1 MLVRLGVVACLFW
14 LHFAYATTLK
24 IINIVPFGSSSV
36 KILFNQEVKKFKEV
50 SLKNFKSYLELEAIL
65 TIPKK
70 HYQFSKQSS
79 ITIAQFS
86 PKLARVVISHAPKMT
101 YEVKILKDKLYVSI
115 VEKKPLVRHQMAP
128 KPPKH
133 HALKHPTPKPAPKSI
148 KKEAKEKTPIK
159 HAHSKHA
166 HSPLNERSAKKEI
179 PKKEIPKKEILK
191 KEILKKEILK
201 KEIPKKE
208 ILKKEIPKKEILKKE
223 IPKKE
228 IPKKEILKK
237 EILKKEILK
246 KEILKKEIPKKEILK
261 KEIPKKEIL
270 KKEIPKKEIP
280 KKEILKKEIPKK
292 EILKKEILKKE
303 ILKKEIPKKEILK
316 KEIPKKEAE
325 NESKNQVFIAEKNDT
340 FIKTKR
346 KKHKKIV
353 LDAGHGGKDC
363 GAMSAN
369 LVCEKDIVLEVVK
382 FLHKELKKRGYSV
395 LLTRDKDIY
404 IDLVG
409 RTELA
414 NRKSADLF
422 ISVHANSIPKHSTSN
437 AHGIET
443 YFLSTARSER
453 ARKVAEQEN
462 KDDVNLMDYFSK
474 SLLLNSL
481 NTQRLIVSNKLAID
495 VQYGMLQSI
504 RKNYPDV
511 VDGGV
516 REGPFWV
523 LAGALMPSILIEI
536 GYNSHAIESKRI
548 QSKPYQKILAKGIAD
563 GIDSF
568 FSKND

>member
-14 LHFAYATTLK
+14 LHFACATTLK

-101 YEVKILKDKLYVSI
+101 YEIKILKDKLYVSI
-115 VEKKPLVRHQMAP
+115 VEKKPLIRNQMAP

-133 HALKHPTPKPAPKSI
+133 HALKHTTPKPAPKPI
-148 KKEAKEKTPIK
+148 KKEAKEAKEKTPIK

-166 HSPLNERSAKKEI
+166 HPPLNERSAKKEI
-179 PKKEIPKKEILK
+179 PKKEIPKKEI
-191 KEILKKEILK
+191 
-201 KEIPKKE
+201 P
-208 ILKKEIPKKEILKKE
+208 
-223 IPKKE
+223 
-228 IPKKEILKK
+228 
-237 EILKKEILK
+237 
-246 KEILKKEIPKKEILK
+246 
-261 KEIPKKEIL
+261 
-270 KKEIPKKEIP
+270 
-280 KKEILKKEIPKK
+280 
-292 EILKKEILKKE
+292 
-303 ILKKEIPKKEILK
+303 K

-325 NESKNQVFIAEKNDT
+325 NEGKNQVFIAEKNDT
-340 FIKTKR
+340 LIKTKR

>member
-36 KILFNQEVKKFKEV
+36 KISFNQEIKKFKEV

-70 HYQFSKQSS
+70 HYQFSKQSF

-86 PKLARVVISHAPKMT
+86 PKLVRVVISHAPKMT

-115 VEKKPLVRHQMAP
+115 VEKKPLSRHQMVP

-148 KKEAKEKTPIK
+148 KKEAKEIKEKTPTK
-159 HAHSKHA
+159 HARSKHA
-166 HSPLNERSAKKEI
+166 HSQLNERSA
-179 PKKEIPKKEILK
+179 
-191 KEILKKEILK
+191 
-201 KEIPKKE
+201 
-208 ILKKEIPKKEILKKE
+208 
-223 IPKKE
+223 
-228 IPKKEILKK
+228 
-237 EILKKEILK
+237 
-246 KEILKKEIPKKEILK
+246 
-261 KEIPKKEIL
+261 
-270 KKEIPKKEIP
+270 
-280 KKEILKKEIPKK
+280 
-292 EILKKEILKKE
+292 
-303 ILKKEIPKKEILK
+303 K

-325 NESKNQVFIAEKNDT
+325 NESKNQVFIAEKNDAS
-340 FIKTKR
+340 IKTKR

-404 IDLVG
+404 IDLVA

-414 NRKSADLF
+414 NKKSADLF
-422 ISVHANSIPKHSTSN
+422 ISVHANSIPKRSTSN

-462 KDDVNLMDYFSK
+462 KDNVNLMDYFSK

>member
-1 MLVRLGVVACLFW
+1 M
-14 LHFAYATTLK
+14 HFAYATTLK

-36 KILFNQEVKKFKEV
+36 KISFNQEIKKFKEV

-115 VEKKPLVRHQMAP
+115 VEKKPLSRHQMMP

-133 HALKHPTPKPAPKSI
+133 RTLKHPTPKPAPKPI
-148 KKEAKEKTPIK
+148 KKEAKELKEAKEKTPTK
-159 HAHSKHA
+159 HARSKHT
-166 HSPLNERSAKKEI
+166 HSQLNERSAKKEI
-179 PKKEIPKKEILK
+179 PKKE
-191 KEILKKEILK
+191 
-201 KEIPKKE
+201 
-208 ILKKEIPKKEILKKE
+208 
-223 IPKKE
+223 
-228 IPKKEILKK
+228 
-237 EILKKEILK
+237 
-246 KEILKKEIPKKEILK
+246 
-261 KEIPKKEIL
+261 
-270 KKEIPKKEIP
+270 
-280 KKEILKKEIPKK
+280 
-292 EILKKEILKKE
+292 
-303 ILKKEIPKKEILK
+303 
-316 KEIPKKEAE
+316 AE
-325 NESKNQVFIAEKNDT
+325 NEGKNQVFIAEKNDT

-382 FLHKELKKRGYSV
+382 FLHKELKARGYSV

-404 IDLVG
+404 IDLVA

-414 NRKSADLF
+414 NKKSADLF
-422 ISVHANSIPKHSTSN
+422 ISVHANSIPKRSTSN

-462 KDDVNLMDYFSK
+462 KDNVNLMDYFSK

>member
-24 IINIVPFGSSSV
+24 ITNIVPFGSSSV
-36 KILFNQEVKKFKEV
+36 KILFNQEIKKFKEV
-50 SLKNFKSYLELEAIL
+50 PLKNFKSYLELEAVL

-70 HYQFSKQSS
+70 HYQFSKQSF

-86 PKLARVVISHAPKMT
+86 PKLARVVIGYAPNMT
-101 YEVKILKDKLYVSI
+101 YEIKILKDKLYVSI
-115 VEKKPLVRHQMAP
+115 VEKKPLARHQMVL

-133 HALKHPTPKPAPKSI
+133 HALKHTTPKPTPKPI
-148 KKEAKEKTPIK
+148 KKEAKKSQETKEKTPTK

-166 HSPLNERSAKKEI
+166 HSPLNERSSKKEI
-179 PKKEIPKKEILK
+179 P
-191 KEILKKEILK
+191 
-201 KEIPKKE
+201 
-208 ILKKEIPKKEILKKE
+208 
-223 IPKKE
+223 
-228 IPKKEILKK
+228 
-237 EILKKEILK
+237 
-246 KEILKKEIPKKEILK
+246 
-261 KEIPKKEIL
+261 
-270 KKEIPKKEIP
+270 
-280 KKEILKKEIPKK
+280 
-292 EILKKEILKKE
+292 
-303 ILKKEIPKKEILK
+303 K

-404 IDLVG
+404 IDLVA

-495 VQYGMLQSI
+495 VQYGMLQSV

>member
-24 IINIVPFGSSSV
+24 ITNIVPFGSSSV
-36 KILFNQEVKKFKEV
+36 KMVFNQEVKKFKEV

-70 HYQFSKQSS
+70 HYQFSKQSF

-101 YEVKILKDKLYVSI
+101 YEIKILKDKLYVSI
-115 VEKKPLVRHQMAP
+115 VEKKPLIRHQMVL

-133 HALKHPTPKPAPKSI
+133 HALKHQTPKPTPKSI
-148 KKEAKEKTPIK
+148 KKEAKEAKEKTPIK

-179 PKKEIPKKEILK
+179 PKKEIPKKEI
-191 KEILKKEILK
+191 
-201 KEIPKKE
+201 
-208 ILKKEIPKKEILKKE
+208 
-223 IPKKE
+223 PKKE
-228 IPKKEILKK
+228 IP
-237 EILKKEILK
+237 
-246 KEILKKEIPKKEILK
+246 
-261 KEIPKKEIL
+261 
-270 KKEIPKKEIP
+270 
-280 KKEILKKEIPKK
+280 
-292 EILKKEILKKE
+292 
-303 ILKKEIPKKEILK
+303 K

>member
-1 MLVRLGVVACLFW
+1 MRLGVVACLFW

-36 KILFNQEVKKFKEV
+36 KISFNQEIKKFKEV

-115 VEKKPLVRHQMAP
+115 VEKKPLSRHQMAP

-133 HALKHPTPKPAPKSI
+133 HALKHPTPKPTLKSI
-148 KKEAKEKTPIK
+148 KKEAKEIKEKTPTK

-166 HSPLNERSAKKEI
+166 HSQLNERSA
-179 PKKEIPKKEILK
+179 
-191 KEILKKEILK
+191 
-201 KEIPKKE
+201 
-208 ILKKEIPKKEILKKE
+208 
-223 IPKKE
+223 
-228 IPKKEILKK
+228 
-237 EILKKEILK
+237 
-246 KEILKKEIPKKEILK
+246 
-261 KEIPKKEIL
+261 
-270 KKEIPKKEIP
+270 
-280 KKEILKKEIPKK
+280 
-292 EILKKEILKKE
+292 
-303 ILKKEIPKKEILK
+303 K

-325 NESKNQVFIAEKNDT
+325 NESKNQVFIAEKNDA

-404 IDLVG
+404 IDLVA

-414 NRKSADLF
+414 NKKSADLF
-422 ISVHANSIPKHSTSN
+422 ISVHANSIPKRSTSN

-462 KDDVNLMDYFSK
+462 KDNVNLMDYFSK

>member
-1 MLVRLGVVACLFW
+1 M
-14 LHFAYATTLK
+14 HFAYATTLK

-36 KILFNQEVKKFKEV
+36 KISFNQEIKKFKEV

-79 ITIAQFS
+79 ITIVQFS

-101 YEVKILKDKLYVSI
+101 YEVKIFKDKLYVSI
-115 VEKKPLVRHQMAP
+115 VEKKPLSRHQMAP

-148 KKEAKEKTPIK
+148 KKEAKEIKEKTPTK
-159 HAHSKHA
+159 HMRSKHA
-166 HSPLNERSAKKEI
+166 HSQLNERSAKKEI
-179 PKKEIPKKEILK
+179 PKKES
-191 KEILKKEILK
+191 
-201 KEIPKKE
+201 
-208 ILKKEIPKKEILKKE
+208 
-223 IPKKE
+223 
-228 IPKKEILKK
+228 
-237 EILKKEILK
+237 
-246 KEILKKEIPKKEILK
+246 
-261 KEIPKKEIL
+261 
-270 KKEIPKKEIP
+270 
-280 KKEILKKEIPKK
+280 
-292 EILKKEILKKE
+292 
-303 ILKKEIPKKEILK
+303 
-316 KEIPKKEAE
+316 E
-325 NESKNQVFIAEKNDT
+325 NESKNQVFIAEKNDAS
-340 FIKTKR
+340 IKTKH

-363 GAMSAN
+363 GAMSTN

-404 IDLVG
+404 IDLVA

-414 NRKSADLF
+414 NKKSADLF
-422 ISVHANSIPKHSTSN
+422 ISVHANSIPKRSTSN

-462 KDDVNLMDYFSK
+462 KDNVNLMDYFSK

>member
-1 MLVRLGVVACLFW
+1 M
-14 LHFAYATTLK
+14 HFAYATTLK

-36 KILFNQEVKKFKEV
+36 KMVFNQEIKKFKEV
-50 SLKNFKSYLELEAIL
+50 PLKNFKSYLELEAVL

-86 PKLARVVISHAPKMT
+86 PKLARVVIGYAPKMT

-115 VEKKPLVRHQMAP
+115 VEKKPLIRHQRAP

-133 HALKHPTPKPAPKSI
+133 HALKHTTPKPTPKSI
-148 KKEAKEKTPIK
+148 KKEAKEAKEKTPIK

-179 PKKEIPKKEILK
+179 L
-191 KEILKKEILK
+191 
-201 KEIPKKE
+201 
-208 ILKKEIPKKEILKKE
+208 
-223 IPKKE
+223 
-228 IPKKEILKK
+228 
-237 EILKKEILK
+237 
-246 KEILKKEIPKKEILK
+246 
-261 KEIPKKEIL
+261 
-270 KKEIPKKEIP
+270 
-280 KKEILKKEIPKK
+280 
-292 EILKKEILKKE
+292 
-303 ILKKEIPKKEILK
+303 
-316 KEIPKKEAE
+316 KKEAE
-325 NESKNQVFIAEKNDT
+325 NESKNQVFIAEKNDA

-382 FLHKELKKRGYSV
+382 FLYKELKKRGYSV

-422 ISVHANSIPKHSTSN
+422 ISVHANSIPKRSTSN

>member
-1 MLVRLGVVACLFW
+1 M
-14 LHFAYATTLK
+14 HFAYATTLK

-36 KILFNQEVKKFKEV
+36 RISFNQEIKKFKEV

-70 HYQFSKQSS
+70 HYQFSKQSF
-79 ITIAQFS
+79 ITIVQFS
-86 PKLARVVISHAPKMT
+86 PKLARVVIGYAPKMT

-128 KPPKH
+128 KTPKH
-133 HALKHPTPKPAPKSI
+133 HALKHPTPKPTPKPI
-148 KKEAKEKTPIK
+148 KKETKEAKEKTPTK
-159 HAHSKHA
+159 HARSKHA

-179 PKKEIPKKEILK
+179 LK
-191 KEILKKEILK
+191 KEIL
-201 KEIPKKE
+201 
-208 ILKKEIPKKEILKKE
+208 
-223 IPKKE
+223 
-228 IPKKEILKK
+228 
-237 EILKKEILK
+237 
-246 KEILKKEIPKKEILK
+246 
-261 KEIPKKEIL
+261 
-270 KKEIPKKEIP
+270 
-280 KKEILKKEIPKK
+280 
-292 EILKKEILKKE
+292 
-303 ILKKEIPKKEILK
+303 
-316 KEIPKKEAE
+316 KKEAE
-325 NESKNQVFIAEKNDT
+325 NESKNPVFIAEKNDAS
-340 FIKTKR
+340 IKIKR

-404 IDLVG
+404 IDLVA

-422 ISVHANSIPKHSTSN
+422 ISVHANSIPKRSTSN

-536 GYNSHAIESKRI
+536 GYNSHAIESRRI
-548 QSKPYQKILAKGIAD
+548 QSKPYQKILTKGIAD

>member
-86 PKLARVVISHAPKMT
+86 PKLVRVVISHAPKMT
-101 YEVKILKDKLYVSI
+101 YEIKILKDKLYVSI
-115 VEKKPLVRHQMAP
+115 VEKKPLARHQMVL

-133 HALKHPTPKPAPKSI
+133 HALKYTTPKPTPKPI
-148 KKEAKEKTPIK
+148 KKEAKKSKETKEKTPTK

-179 PKKEIPKKEILK
+179 L
-191 KEILKKEILK
+191 
-201 KEIPKKE
+201 
-208 ILKKEIPKKEILKKE
+208 
-223 IPKKE
+223 
-228 IPKKEILKK
+228 
-237 EILKKEILK
+237 
-246 KEILKKEIPKKEILK
+246 
-261 KEIPKKEIL
+261 
-270 KKEIPKKEIP
+270 
-280 KKEILKKEIPKK
+280 
-292 EILKKEILKKE
+292 
-303 ILKKEIPKKEILK
+303 
-316 KEIPKKEAE
+316 KKEAE

-363 GAMSAN
+363 GAMSTN

-404 IDLVG
+404 IDLVA

-422 ISVHANSIPKHSTSN
+422 ISVHANSIPKRSTSN

-474 SLLLNSL
+474 SLFLNSL

-495 VQYGMLQSI
+495 VQYGMLQSV

>member
-24 IINIVPFGSSSV
+24 ITNVVPFGSSSV
-36 KILFNQEVKKFKEV
+36 KMVFNQEVKKFKEV

-70 HYQFSKQSS
+70 HYQFSKQSF
-79 ITIAQFS
+79 ITIVQFS
-86 PKLARVVISHAPKMT
+86 PKLARVVIGYAPKMT
-101 YEVKILKDKLYVSI
+101 YEVKILKDKLYISI
-115 VEKKPLVRHQMAP
+115 VEKKPLIRHQMTP

-133 HALKHPTPKPAPKSI
+133 HALKHQTPKPTPKPI
-148 KKEAKEKTPIK
+148 KKEAKKTKEKTPTK
-159 HAHSKHA
+159 HAHSKQT
-166 HSPLNERSAKKEI
+166 HSPLNERNAKKEI
-179 PKKEIPKKEILK
+179 PKKEIP
-191 KEILKKEILK
+191 
-201 KEIPKKE
+201 
-208 ILKKEIPKKEILKKE
+208 
-223 IPKKE
+223 
-228 IPKKEILKK
+228 
-237 EILKKEILK
+237 
-246 KEILKKEIPKKEILK
+246 
-261 KEIPKKEIL
+261 
-270 KKEIPKKEIP
+270 
-280 KKEILKKEIPKK
+280 
-292 EILKKEILKKE
+292 
-303 ILKKEIPKKEILK
+303 K

-325 NESKNQVFIAEKNDT
+325 NESKNQIFIAEKNDT
-340 FIKTKR
+340 WIKTKR

-404 IDLVG
+404 IDLVA

-414 NRKSADLF
+414 NKKSADLF

>member
-1 MLVRLGVVACLFW
+1 M
-14 LHFAYATTLK
+14 HFAYATTLK

-36 KILFNQEVKKFKEV
+36 KISFNQEIKKFKEV

-79 ITIAQFS
+79 ITIAQFN

-115 VEKKPLVRHQMAP
+115 VEKKPLIRHQMAP

-133 HALKHPTPKPAPKSI
+133 HALKHHALKHHALKHQTPKPAPKSI
-148 KKEAKEKTPIK
+148 KKEAKEAKEKTPTK
-159 HAHSKHA
+159 HAHSKHT
-166 HSPLNERSAKKEI
+166 HSQLNERSA
-179 PKKEIPKKEILK
+179 
-191 KEILKKEILK
+191 
-201 KEIPKKE
+201 
-208 ILKKEIPKKEILKKE
+208 
-223 IPKKE
+223 
-228 IPKKEILKK
+228 
-237 EILKKEILK
+237 
-246 KEILKKEIPKKEILK
+246 
-261 KEIPKKEIL
+261 
-270 KKEIPKKEIP
+270 
-280 KKEILKKEIPKK
+280 
-292 EILKKEILKKE
+292 
-303 ILKKEIPKKEILK
+303 K

-325 NESKNQVFIAEKNDT
+325 NESKNQVFIAEKNDAS
-340 FIKTKR
+340 IKTKR

-404 IDLVG
+404 IDLVA

-414 NRKSADLF
+414 NKKSADLF
-422 ISVHANSIPKHSTSN
+422 ISVHANSIPKRSTSN

>member
-1 MLVRLGVVACLFW
+1 MLVRLGVVACLLW

-36 KILFNQEVKKFKEV
+36 KISFNQEIKKFKEV
-50 SLKNFKSYLELEAIL
+50 SLKNFKSYLELEAVL

-70 HYQFSKQSS
+70 HYQFSKQSF

-86 PKLARVVISHAPKMT
+86 PKLARVVIGYAPKMT

-115 VEKKPLVRHQMAP
+115 VEKKPLIRHQMVL

-148 KKEAKEKTPIK
+148 KKKSKETKEKTPTK
-159 HAHSKHA
+159 HARSKHV

-179 PKKEIPKKEILK
+179 PKKEIPKKEI
-191 KEILKKEILK
+191 
-201 KEIPKKE
+201 P
-208 ILKKEIPKKEILKKE
+208 
-223 IPKKE
+223 
-228 IPKKEILKK
+228 
-237 EILKKEILK
+237 
-246 KEILKKEIPKKEILK
+246 
-261 KEIPKKEIL
+261 
-270 KKEIPKKEIP
+270 
-280 KKEILKKEIPKK
+280 
-292 EILKKEILKKE
+292 
-303 ILKKEIPKKEILK
+303 K

-325 NESKNQVFIAEKNDT
+325 NDNKNPIFIIEKNDT

-404 IDLVG
+404 IDLVA

-414 NRKSADLF
+414 NKKSADLF

>member
-36 KILFNQEVKKFKEV
+36 KISFNQEVKKFKEV

-70 HYQFSKQSS
+70 HYQFSKQSF

-86 PKLARVVISHAPKMT
+86 PRLARVVISHAPKMT
-101 YEVKILKDKLYVSI
+101 YEVKVLKDKLYVSI

-128 KPPKH
+128 KTPKH
-133 HALKHPTPKPAPKSI
+133 HALKHPTPKPTPKPI
-148 KKEAKEKTPIK
+148 KKETKETKEKTPTK
-159 HAHSKHA
+159 HVHSKHA

-179 PKKEIPKKEILK
+179 L
-191 KEILKKEILK
+191 
-201 KEIPKKE
+201 
-208 ILKKEIPKKEILKKE
+208 
-223 IPKKE
+223 
-228 IPKKEILKK
+228 
-237 EILKKEILK
+237 
-246 KEILKKEIPKKEILK
+246 
-261 KEIPKKEIL
+261 
-270 KKEIPKKEIP
+270 
-280 KKEILKKEIPKK
+280 
-292 EILKKEILKKE
+292 
-303 ILKKEIPKKEILK
+303 
-316 KEIPKKEAE
+316 KKEAE
-325 NESKNQVFIAEKNDT
+325 NEGKNQVFIAEKNDA

-404 IDLVG
+404 IDLVR

-422 ISVHANSIPKHSTSN
+422 ISVHANSIPKRSTSN

>member
-14 LHFAYATTLK
+14 LHYAYATTLK
-24 IINIVPFGSSSV
+24 ITNIVPFGSSSV
-36 KILFNQEVKKFKEV
+36 KMVFNQEIKKFKEV
-50 SLKNFKSYLELEAIL
+50 PLKNFKSYLELEAVL

-70 HYQFSKQSS
+70 HYQFSKQSF

-86 PKLARVVISHAPKMT
+86 PKLARVVIGYAPKMT

-115 VEKKPLVRHQMAP
+115 VEKKPLARHQMA
-128 KPPKH
+128 PKH
-133 HALKHPTPKPAPKSI
+133 HALKHPTPKPAPKPI
-148 KKEAKEKTPIK
+148 KKEAKKSKDTKEKTPIK
-159 HAHSKHA
+159 HARSKHA

-179 PKKEIPKKEILK
+179 PKKEIPKKE
-191 KEILKKEILK
+191 
-201 KEIPKKE
+201 
-208 ILKKEIPKKEILKKE
+208 
-223 IPKKE
+223 
-228 IPKKEILKK
+228 
-237 EILKKEILK
+237 
-246 KEILKKEIPKKEILK
+246 
-261 KEIPKKEIL
+261 
-270 KKEIPKKEIP
+270 
-280 KKEILKKEIPKK
+280 
-292 EILKKEILKKE
+292 
-303 ILKKEIPKKEILK
+303 
-316 KEIPKKEAE
+316 AE
-325 NESKNQVFIAEKNDT
+325 NESKNQIFIAEKNDT

-404 IDLVG
+404 IDLVA

-414 NRKSADLF
+414 NKKGADLF
-422 ISVHANSIPKHSTSN
+422 ISVHANSIPKRSTSN

-474 SLLLNSL
+474 SLFLNSL

-495 VQYGMLQSI
+495 VQYGMLQSV

>member
-24 IINIVPFGSSSV
+24 ITNIVPFGSSSV

-50 SLKNFKSYLELEAIL
+50 SLKNFKSYLELEAVL

-86 PKLARVVISHAPKMT
+86 PKLARVVIGYAPKMT
-101 YEVKILKDKLYVSI
+101 YEIKILKNKLYVSI
-115 VEKKPLVRHQMAP
+115 VEKKPLIRHQMTP

-133 HALKHPTPKPAPKSI
+133 HALKHQTPKPAPKPI
-148 KKEAKEKTPIK
+148 KKESKKSKDTKEKTPIK
-159 HAHSKHA
+159 HARSKHV

-179 PKKEIPKKEILK
+179 PKKEIPKKEI
-191 KEILKKEILK
+191 
-201 KEIPKKE
+201 
-208 ILKKEIPKKEILKKE
+208 
-223 IPKKE
+223 PKKE
-228 IPKKEILKK
+228 IP
-237 EILKKEILK
+237 
-246 KEILKKEIPKKEILK
+246 
-261 KEIPKKEIL
+261 
-270 KKEIPKKEIP
+270 
-280 KKEILKKEIPKK
+280 
-292 EILKKEILKKE
+292 
-303 ILKKEIPKKEILK
+303 K

-404 IDLVG
+404 IDLVA

-414 NRKSADLF
+414 NKKSADLF

>member
-14 LHFAYATTLK
+14 LHFACATTLK
-24 IINIVPFGSSSV
+24 ITNIVPFGSSSV
-36 KILFNQEVKKFKEV
+36 KISFNQEIKKFKEV

-70 HYQFSKQSS
+70 HYQFSKQSF

-115 VEKKPLVRHQMAP
+115 VEKKPLTKHKIAP

-148 KKEAKEKTPIK
+148 KKEVKEAKEKTPTK
-159 HAHSKHA
+159 HARSKHA
-166 HSPLNERSAKKEI
+166 HSQLNERSA
-179 PKKEIPKKEILK
+179 
-191 KEILKKEILK
+191 
-201 KEIPKKE
+201 
-208 ILKKEIPKKEILKKE
+208 
-223 IPKKE
+223 
-228 IPKKEILKK
+228 
-237 EILKKEILK
+237 
-246 KEILKKEIPKKEILK
+246 
-261 KEIPKKEIL
+261 
-270 KKEIPKKEIP
+270 
-280 KKEILKKEIPKK
+280 
-292 EILKKEILKKE
+292 
-303 ILKKEIPKKEILK
+303 K

-325 NESKNQVFIAEKNDT
+325 NESKNQVFIAEKNDAS
-340 FIKTKR
+340 IKNKR

-404 IDLVG
+404 IDLVA

-414 NRKSADLF
+414 NKKSADLF
-422 ISVHANSIPKHSTSN
+422 ISVHANSIPKRSTSN

>member
-1 MLVRLGVVACLFW
+1 MRLGVVACLLW
-14 LHFAYATTLK
+14 LHFACATTLK

-50 SLKNFKSYLELEAIL
+50 PLKNFKSYLELEAVL

-101 YEVKILKDKLYVSI
+101 YEVKILKDKLYVSV
-115 VEKKPLVRHQMAP
+115 VEKKSLTRHQMTP

-133 HALKHPTPKPAPKSI
+133 HALKHPTSKPTPKSI
-148 KKEAKEKTPIK
+148 KKEAKEAKEKTPIK
-159 HAHSKHA
+159 HARSKHV
-166 HSPLNERSAKKEI
+166 HSPLNERSA
-179 PKKEIPKKEILK
+179 
-191 KEILKKEILK
+191 
-201 KEIPKKE
+201 
-208 ILKKEIPKKEILKKE
+208 
-223 IPKKE
+223 
-228 IPKKEILKK
+228 
-237 EILKKEILK
+237 
-246 KEILKKEIPKKEILK
+246 
-261 KEIPKKEIL
+261 
-270 KKEIPKKEIP
+270 
-280 KKEILKKEIPKK
+280 
-292 EILKKEILKKE
+292 
-303 ILKKEIPKKEILK
+303 K

-325 NESKNQVFIAEKNDT
+325 NESKNQVFIAEKNET
-340 FIKTKR
+340 LIKTKR

-495 VQYGMLQSI
+495 VQYGMLQSV

>member
-1 MLVRLGVVACLFW
+1 MLVRLGVVACLLW
-14 LHFAYATTLK
+14 LHFACATTLK

-36 KILFNQEVKKFKEV
+36 KISFNQEVKKFKEV
-50 SLKNFKSYLELEAIL
+50 PLKNFKSYLELEAIL

-70 HYQFSKQSS
+70 HYQFSKQSF

-101 YEVKILKDKLYVSI
+101 YEIKTLKDKLYVSI
-115 VEKKPLVRHQMAP
+115 VEKKPLTRHQMTP

-133 HALKHPTPKPAPKSI
+133 HALKHQTPKPTPKSI
-148 KKEAKEKTPIK
+148 KKEAKEAKEKTPTK

-179 PKKEIPKKEILK
+179 PKKEIPKKEI
-191 KEILKKEILK
+191 
-201 KEIPKKE
+201 
-208 ILKKEIPKKEILKKE
+208 
-223 IPKKE
+223 PKKE
-228 IPKKEILKK
+228 IP
-237 EILKKEILK
+237 
-246 KEILKKEIPKKEILK
+246 
-261 KEIPKKEIL
+261 
-270 KKEIPKKEIP
+270 
-280 KKEILKKEIPKK
+280 
-292 EILKKEILKKE
+292 
-303 ILKKEIPKKEILK
+303 K

-325 NESKNQVFIAEKNDT
+325 NESKNQIFIAEKNDT
-340 FIKTKR
+340 LIKTKH

-382 FLHKELKKRGYSV
+382 FLYKELKKRGYSV

-404 IDLVG
+404 IDLVA

-414 NRKSADLF
+414 NKKGADLF

>member
-14 LHFAYATTLK
+14 LHYAYATTLK
-24 IINIVPFGSSSV
+24 ITNIVPFGSSSV
-36 KILFNQEVKKFKEV
+36 KMVFNQEIKKFKEV
-50 SLKNFKSYLELEAIL
+50 PLKNFKSYLELEAIL

-70 HYQFSKQSS
+70 HYQFSKQSF

-86 PKLARVVISHAPKMT
+86 PKLARVVIGYAPKMT
-101 YEVKILKDKLYVSI
+101 YEVKILKDKLYISI
-115 VEKKPLVRHQMAP
+115 VEKKPLARHQITP

-133 HALKHPTPKPAPKSI
+133 HALKHQVPKPTPKPI
-148 KKEAKEKTPIK
+148 KKEAKEKTTK
-159 HAHSKHA
+159 HAHSKQT

-179 PKKEIPKKEILK
+179 PKKE
-191 KEILKKEILK
+191 
-201 KEIPKKE
+201 
-208 ILKKEIPKKEILKKE
+208 
-223 IPKKE
+223 
-228 IPKKEILKK
+228 
-237 EILKKEILK
+237 
-246 KEILKKEIPKKEILK
+246 
-261 KEIPKKEIL
+261 
-270 KKEIPKKEIP
+270 
-280 KKEILKKEIPKK
+280 
-292 EILKKEILKKE
+292 
-303 ILKKEIPKKEILK
+303 
-316 KEIPKKEAE
+316 AE
-325 NESKNQVFIAEKNDT
+325 NESKNQIFIAEKNDT
-340 FIKTKR
+340 WIKTKR

-404 IDLVG
+404 IDLVA

-414 NRKSADLF
+414 NKKGADLF
-422 ISVHANSIPKHSTSN
+422 ISVHANSIPKRSTSN

-474 SLLLNSL
+474 SLFLNSL

-495 VQYGMLQSI
+495 VQYGMLQSV
-504 RKNYPDV
+504 RKNYPNV

>member
-1 MLVRLGVVACLFW
+1 M
-14 LHFAYATTLK
+14 HFAYATTLK

-36 KILFNQEVKKFKEV
+36 KISFNQEIKKFKEV

-115 VEKKPLVRHQMAP
+115 VEKKPLTRHQMAP

-148 KKEAKEKTPIK
+148 KKEAKEIKEKTPTK
-159 HAHSKHA
+159 HARSKHT
-166 HSPLNERSAKKEI
+166 HSQLNERSAKKEI
-179 PKKEIPKKEILK
+179 PKKEIPKKEI
-191 KEILKKEILK
+191 
-201 KEIPKKE
+201 P
-208 ILKKEIPKKEILKKE
+208 KKE

-228 IPKKEILKK
+228 IPKKEI
-237 EILKKEILK
+237 
-246 KEILKKEIPKKEILK
+246 P
-261 KEIPKKEIL
+261 
-270 KKEIPKKEIP
+270 
-280 KKEILKKEIPKK
+280 
-292 EILKKEILKKE
+292 
-303 ILKKEIPKKEILK
+303 K

-325 NESKNQVFIAEKNDT
+325 NESKNQVFIAEKNDA

-404 IDLVG
+404 IELVA

-414 NRKSADLF
+414 NKKSADLF
-422 ISVHANSIPKHSTSN
+422 ISVHANSIPKRSTSN

-462 KDDVNLMDYFSK
+462 KDNVNLMDYFSK

>member
-14 LHFAYATTLK
+14 LHFACATTLK

-36 KILFNQEVKKFKEV
+36 KISFNQEIKKFKEV

-115 VEKKPLVRHQMAP
+115 VEKKPLIRHQIVP
-128 KPPKH
+128 KPSKH
-133 HALKHPTPKPAPKSI
+133 HVLKHPTPKPAPKSI
-148 KKEAKEKTPIK
+148 KKEAKEIKEKTPTK
-159 HAHSKHA
+159 HAHSKHT
-166 HSPLNERSAKKEI
+166 HSQLNERSA
-179 PKKEIPKKEILK
+179 
-191 KEILKKEILK
+191 
-201 KEIPKKE
+201 
-208 ILKKEIPKKEILKKE
+208 
-223 IPKKE
+223 
-228 IPKKEILKK
+228 
-237 EILKKEILK
+237 
-246 KEILKKEIPKKEILK
+246 
-261 KEIPKKEIL
+261 
-270 KKEIPKKEIP
+270 
-280 KKEILKKEIPKK
+280 
-292 EILKKEILKKE
+292 
-303 ILKKEIPKKEILK
+303 K

-325 NESKNQVFIAEKNDT
+325 NESKNQVFIAEKNDA

-404 IDLVG
+404 IDLVA

-414 NRKSADLF
+414 NKKSADLF
-422 ISVHANSIPKHSTSN
+422 ISVHANSIPKRSTSN

-462 KDDVNLMDYFSK
+462 KDNVNLMDYFSK

>member
-1 MLVRLGVVACLFW
+1 MLVRLGVVACLLW
-14 LHFAYATTLK
+14 LHFACATTLK
-24 IINIVPFGSSSV
+24 ITNIVPFGSSSV

-50 SLKNFKSYLELEAIL
+50 SLKNFKSYLELEAVL

-101 YEVKILKDKLYVSI
+101 YEVKILKDKLYISI
-115 VEKKPLVRHQMAP
+115 VEKKPLIRHQMVP

-133 HALKHPTPKPAPKSI
+133 HALKHQTPKPAPKPI
-148 KKEAKEKTPIK
+148 KKEAKKSKEAKEKTPTK

-166 HSPLNERSAKKEI
+166 HSPLNERSA
-179 PKKEIPKKEILK
+179 
-191 KEILKKEILK
+191 
-201 KEIPKKE
+201 
-208 ILKKEIPKKEILKKE
+208 
-223 IPKKE
+223 
-228 IPKKEILKK
+228 
-237 EILKKEILK
+237 
-246 KEILKKEIPKKEILK
+246 
-261 KEIPKKEIL
+261 
-270 KKEIPKKEIP
+270 
-280 KKEILKKEIPKK
+280 
-292 EILKKEILKKE
+292 
-303 ILKKEIPKKEILK
+303 K

-404 IDLVG
+404 IDLVA

-414 NRKSADLF
+414 NKKSADLF

-495 VQYGMLQSI
+495 VQYGMLQSV

>member
-36 KILFNQEVKKFKEV
+36 KISFNQEIKKFKEV

-86 PKLARVVISHAPKMT
+86 PKLVRVVISHASKLT

-115 VEKKPLVRHQMAP
+115 VEKKPLSRHQMAP

-148 KKEAKEKTPIK
+148 KKEAKEVKEKTPTK
-159 HAHSKHA
+159 HARSKHT
-166 HSPLNERSAKKEI
+166 HSQLNERSA
-179 PKKEIPKKEILK
+179 
-191 KEILKKEILK
+191 
-201 KEIPKKE
+201 
-208 ILKKEIPKKEILKKE
+208 
-223 IPKKE
+223 
-228 IPKKEILKK
+228 
-237 EILKKEILK
+237 
-246 KEILKKEIPKKEILK
+246 
-261 KEIPKKEIL
+261 
-270 KKEIPKKEIP
+270 
-280 KKEILKKEIPKK
+280 
-292 EILKKEILKKE
+292 
-303 ILKKEIPKKEILK
+303 K

-325 NESKNQVFIAEKNDT
+325 NESKNQVFIAEKNDA

-363 GAMSAN
+363 GAMSTN

-404 IDLVG
+404 IDLVA

-414 NRKSADLF
+414 NKKSADLF
-422 ISVHANSIPKHSTSN
+422 ISVHANSIPKRSTSN

-462 KDDVNLMDYFSK
+462 KDNVNLMDYFSK

>member
-50 SLKNFKSYLELEAIL
+50 PLKNFKSYLELEAVL

-70 HYQFSKQSS
+70 HYQFSKQSF

-86 PKLARVVISHAPKMT
+86 PKLARVVIGYAPKMT
-101 YEVKILKDKLYVSI
+101 YEVKILKNKLYVSI
-115 VEKKPLVRHQMAP
+115 VEKKPLIRHQIVL

-133 HALKHPTPKPAPKSI
+133 HALKHTTPKPAPKPI
-148 KKEAKEKTPIK
+148 KKEAKKSQETKEKTPTK
-159 HAHSKHA
+159 HAHLKHA

-179 PKKEIPKKEILK
+179 PKKE
-191 KEILKKEILK
+191 
-201 KEIPKKE
+201 
-208 ILKKEIPKKEILKKE
+208 
-223 IPKKE
+223 
-228 IPKKEILKK
+228 
-237 EILKKEILK
+237 
-246 KEILKKEIPKKEILK
+246 
-261 KEIPKKEIL
+261 
-270 KKEIPKKEIP
+270 
-280 KKEILKKEIPKK
+280 
-292 EILKKEILKKE
+292 
-303 ILKKEIPKKEILK
+303 
-316 KEIPKKEAE
+316 AE
-325 NESKNQVFIAEKNDT
+325 NESKNPIFIIEKNDT

-404 IDLVG
+404 IDLVA

-414 NRKSADLF
+414 NKKSADLF
-422 ISVHANSIPKHSTSN
+422 ISVHANSIPKRSTSN

-474 SLLLNSL
+474 SLFLNSL

>member
-1 MLVRLGVVACLFW
+1 MW
-14 LHFAYATTLK
+14 LHFACATTLK
-24 IINIVPFGSSSV
+24 ITNIVPFGSSSV
-36 KILFNQEVKKFKEV
+36 KMVFNQEIKKFKEV
-50 SLKNFKSYLELEAIL
+50 PLKNFKSYLELEAVL

-86 PKLARVVISHAPKMT
+86 PKLARVVIGYAPKMT

-115 VEKKPLVRHQMAP
+115 VEKKPLIRHQIT
-128 KPPKH
+128 PKH
-133 HALKHPTPKPAPKSI
+133 HALKHQVPKPTPKPI
-148 KKEAKEKTPIK
+148 KKEAKKSKETKEKTPTK

-179 PKKEIPKKEILK
+179 PKKE
-191 KEILKKEILK
+191 
-201 KEIPKKE
+201 
-208 ILKKEIPKKEILKKE
+208 
-223 IPKKE
+223 
-228 IPKKEILKK
+228 
-237 EILKKEILK
+237 
-246 KEILKKEIPKKEILK
+246 
-261 KEIPKKEIL
+261 
-270 KKEIPKKEIP
+270 
-280 KKEILKKEIPKK
+280 
-292 EILKKEILKKE
+292 
-303 ILKKEIPKKEILK
+303 
-316 KEIPKKEAE
+316 AE
-325 NESKNQVFIAEKNDT
+325 NESKNQVFIAEKNET
-340 FIKTKR
+340 LIKTKR

-404 IDLVG
+404 IDLVA

-414 NRKSADLF
+414 NKKSADLF

-474 SLLLNSL
+474 SLFLNSL

-495 VQYGMLQSI
+495 VQYGMLQSV

>member
-14 LHFAYATTLK
+14 LHFACATTLK

-36 KILFNQEVKKFKEV
+36 KILFNQEIKKFKEV
-50 SLKNFKSYLELEAIL
+50 SLKNFKSYLELEAVL

-79 ITIAQFS
+79 ITIVQFS
-86 PKLARVVISHAPKMT
+86 PTLARVVISHAPKMT

-115 VEKKPLVRHQMAP
+115 VEKKPLIRHQMAP

-133 HALKHPTPKPAPKSI
+133 RTLKHQAPKPAPKPI
-148 KKEAKEKTPIK
+148 KKEAKKSKDTKEKTPTK

-166 HSPLNERSAKKEI
+166 HPPLNERSAKKEI
-179 PKKEIPKKEILK
+179 P
-191 KEILKKEILK
+191 
-201 KEIPKKE
+201 
-208 ILKKEIPKKEILKKE
+208 
-223 IPKKE
+223 
-228 IPKKEILKK
+228 
-237 EILKKEILK
+237 
-246 KEILKKEIPKKEILK
+246 
-261 KEIPKKEIL
+261 
-270 KKEIPKKEIP
+270 
-280 KKEILKKEIPKK
+280 
-292 EILKKEILKKE
+292 
-303 ILKKEIPKKEILK
+303 K

-404 IDLVG
+404 IDLVA

-414 NRKSADLF
+414 NKKGADLF
-422 ISVHANSIPKHSTSN
+422 ISVHANSIPKRSTSN

-474 SLLLNSL
+474 SLFLNSL

-495 VQYGMLQSI
+495 VQYGMLQSV

>member
-36 KILFNQEVKKFKEV
+36 KISFNQEIKKFKEV

-70 HYQFSKQSS
+70 HYQFSKQSF

-86 PKLARVVISHAPKMT
+86 PKLARVVISHASKMT

-115 VEKKPLVRHQMAP
+115 VEKKPLTRHQMVP

-148 KKEAKEKTPIK
+148 KKEVKETKEKTPTK
-159 HAHSKHA
+159 HARSKHA
-166 HSPLNERSAKKEI
+166 HSQLNERSA
-179 PKKEIPKKEILK
+179 
-191 KEILKKEILK
+191 
-201 KEIPKKE
+201 
-208 ILKKEIPKKEILKKE
+208 
-223 IPKKE
+223 
-228 IPKKEILKK
+228 
-237 EILKKEILK
+237 
-246 KEILKKEIPKKEILK
+246 
-261 KEIPKKEIL
+261 
-270 KKEIPKKEIP
+270 
-280 KKEILKKEIPKK
+280 
-292 EILKKEILKKE
+292 
-303 ILKKEIPKKEILK
+303 K

-325 NESKNQVFIAEKNDT
+325 NESKNQVFIAEKNDV
-340 FIKTKR
+340 FIKTKH

-404 IDLVG
+404 IDLVA

-414 NRKSADLF
+414 NKKSADLF
-422 ISVHANSIPKHSTSN
+422 ISVHANSIPKRSTSN

-481 NTQRLIVSNKLAID
+481 NTQRLIISNKLAID

>member
-1 MLVRLGVVACLFW
+1 M
-14 LHFAYATTLK
+14 HFAYATTLK

-36 KILFNQEVKKFKEV
+36 KISFNQEIKKFKEV

-101 YEVKILKDKLYVSI
+101 YKVKILKDKLYVSI
-115 VEKKPLVRHQMAP
+115 VEKKPLSRHQMAP

-148 KKEAKEKTPIK
+148 KKETKEAKEKTPTK
-159 HAHSKHA
+159 HARSRHTHSQ
-166 HSPLNERSAKKEI
+166 LNERSA
-179 PKKEIPKKEILK
+179 
-191 KEILKKEILK
+191 
-201 KEIPKKE
+201 
-208 ILKKEIPKKEILKKE
+208 
-223 IPKKE
+223 
-228 IPKKEILKK
+228 
-237 EILKKEILK
+237 
-246 KEILKKEIPKKEILK
+246 
-261 KEIPKKEIL
+261 
-270 KKEIPKKEIP
+270 
-280 KKEILKKEIPKK
+280 
-292 EILKKEILKKE
+292 
-303 ILKKEIPKKEILK
+303 K

-325 NESKNQVFIAEKNDT
+325 NESKNQVFIAEKNDA

-404 IDLVG
+404 IDLVA

-414 NRKSADLF
+414 NKKSADLF
-422 ISVHANSIPKHSTSN
+422 ISVHANSIPKRSTSN

-462 KDDVNLMDYFSK
+462 KDNVNLMDYFSK

>member
-1 MLVRLGVVACLFW
+1 MLVRLGVVACLLW

-36 KILFNQEVKKFKEV
+36 KISFNQEIKKFKEV

-65 TIPKK
+65 TVPKK

-79 ITIAQFS
+79 ITIVQFS
-86 PKLARVVISHAPKMT
+86 PRLARVVISHAPKMT

-115 VEKKPLVRHQMAP
+115 VDKKPLTKHQMAP
-128 KPPKH
+128 NPPKH

-148 KKEAKEKTPIK
+148 KKEAKEKTLSK
-159 HAHSKHA
+159 HARSKHA
-166 HSPLNERSAKKEI
+166 HSPLNERST
-179 PKKEIPKKEILK
+179 
-191 KEILKKEILK
+191 
-201 KEIPKKE
+201 
-208 ILKKEIPKKEILKKE
+208 
-223 IPKKE
+223 
-228 IPKKEILKK
+228 KKEILKK

-246 KEILKKEIPKKEILK
+246 KEILKKEI
-261 KEIPKKEIL
+261 
-270 KKEIPKKEIP
+270 
-280 KKEILKKEIPKK
+280 
-292 EILKKEILKKE
+292 LKKEILKKE
-303 ILKKEIPKKEILK
+303 IL
-316 KEIPKKEAE
+316 KKEAE

-414 NRKSADLF
+414 NKKSADLF
-422 ISVHANSIPKHSTSN
+422 ISVHANSIPKRSTSN

-536 GYNSHAIESKRI
+536 GYNSHAIESRRI

>member
-1 MLVRLGVVACLFW
+1 M
-14 LHFAYATTLK
+14 HFAYATTLK

-36 KILFNQEVKKFKEV
+36 KISFNQEIKKFKEV

-101 YEVKILKDKLYVSI
+101 YEVKIFKDKLYVSI
-115 VEKKPLVRHQMAP
+115 VEKKPLSRHQMVP

-148 KKEAKEKTPIK
+148 KKEIKEVKEKTPTK
-159 HAHSKHA
+159 HAHSKHV
-166 HSPLNERSAKKEI
+166 HSQWNERSA
-179 PKKEIPKKEILK
+179 
-191 KEILKKEILK
+191 
-201 KEIPKKE
+201 
-208 ILKKEIPKKEILKKE
+208 
-223 IPKKE
+223 
-228 IPKKEILKK
+228 
-237 EILKKEILK
+237 
-246 KEILKKEIPKKEILK
+246 
-261 KEIPKKEIL
+261 
-270 KKEIPKKEIP
+270 
-280 KKEILKKEIPKK
+280 
-292 EILKKEILKKE
+292 
-303 ILKKEIPKKEILK
+303 K

-325 NESKNQVFIAEKNDT
+325 NESKNQVFIAEKNDAS
-340 FIKTKR
+340 IKTKR

-404 IDLVG
+404 IDLVA

-414 NRKSADLF
+414 NKKSADLF
-422 ISVHANSIPKHSTSN
+422 ISVHANSIPKRSTSN

-462 KDDVNLMDYFSK
+462 KDNVNLMDYFSK

-495 VQYGMLQSI
+495 VQYGMLQSV

>member
-24 IINIVPFGSSSV
+24 ITNIVPFGSSSV

-50 SLKNFKSYLELEAIL
+50 PLKNFKSYLELEAVL

-70 HYQFSKQSS
+70 HYQFSKQSF

-86 PKLARVVISHAPKMT
+86 PKLARVVIGYAPKMT

-115 VEKKPLVRHQMAP
+115 VEKKPLIRHQMAP

-133 HALKHPTPKPAPKSI
+133 HALKHQTPKPTPKPI
-148 KKEAKEKTPIK
+148 KKEIKEKTTK

-179 PKKEIPKKEILK
+179 PKKE
-191 KEILKKEILK
+191 
-201 KEIPKKE
+201 
-208 ILKKEIPKKEILKKE
+208 
-223 IPKKE
+223 
-228 IPKKEILKK
+228 
-237 EILKKEILK
+237 
-246 KEILKKEIPKKEILK
+246 
-261 KEIPKKEIL
+261 
-270 KKEIPKKEIP
+270 
-280 KKEILKKEIPKK
+280 
-292 EILKKEILKKE
+292 
-303 ILKKEIPKKEILK
+303 
-316 KEIPKKEAE
+316 AE
-325 NESKNQVFIAEKNDT
+325 NESKNQIFIAEKNDT

-404 IDLVG
+404 IDLVA

-414 NRKSADLF
+414 NKKSADLF
-422 ISVHANSIPKHSTSN
+422 ISVHANSIPKRSTSN

-495 VQYGMLQSI
+495 VQYGMLQSV

>member
-1 MLVRLGVVACLFW
+1 MLVRLGVVACLLW

-24 IINIVPFGSSSV
+24 ITNIVPFGSSSV
-36 KILFNQEVKKFKEV
+36 KMVFNQEIKKFKEV
-50 SLKNFKSYLELEAIL
+50 PLKNFKSYLELEAVL

-70 HYQFSKQSS
+70 HYQFSKQSF

-86 PKLARVVISHAPKMT
+86 PKLARVVIGYAPKMT

-115 VEKKPLVRHQMAP
+115 VEKKPLIRHQMAL

-133 HALKHPTPKPAPKSI
+133 HALKHQTPKPTPKPI
-148 KKEAKEKTPIK
+148 KKEAKKSKEAKEKMPTK
-159 HAHSKHA
+159 HAHSKHV
-166 HSPLNERSAKKEI
+166 HSPLNERSV
-179 PKKEIPKKEILK
+179 
-191 KEILKKEILK
+191 
-201 KEIPKKE
+201 
-208 ILKKEIPKKEILKKE
+208 
-223 IPKKE
+223 
-228 IPKKEILKK
+228 
-237 EILKKEILK
+237 
-246 KEILKKEIPKKEILK
+246 
-261 KEIPKKEIL
+261 
-270 KKEIPKKEIP
+270 
-280 KKEILKKEIPKK
+280 
-292 EILKKEILKKE
+292 
-303 ILKKEIPKKEILK
+303 K

-404 IDLVG
+404 IDLVA

-414 NRKSADLF
+414 NKKGADLF
-422 ISVHANSIPKHSTSN
+422 ISVHANSIPKRSTSN

-474 SLLLNSL
+474 SLFLNSL

-495 VQYGMLQSI
+495 VQYGMLQSV

>member
-24 IINIVPFGSSSV
+24 ITNIVPFGSSSV

-50 SLKNFKSYLELEAIL
+50 PLKNFKSYLELEAIL

-70 HYQFSKQSS
+70 HYQFSKQSF

-115 VEKKPLVRHQMAP
+115 VEKKPLTKHKIAP
-128 KPPKH
+128 KPPKHPKH
-133 HALKHPTPKPAPKSI
+133 HALKHQTPKPTPKPI
-148 KKEAKEKTPIK
+148 KKEAKEAKEKTPTK

-166 HSPLNERSAKKEI
+166 HSQLNERSAKKET
-179 PKKEIPKKEILK
+179 
-191 KEILKKEILK
+191 
-201 KEIPKKE
+201 
-208 ILKKEIPKKEILKKE
+208 
-223 IPKKE
+223 
-228 IPKKEILKK
+228 
-237 EILKKEILK
+237 
-246 KEILKKEIPKKEILK
+246 
-261 KEIPKKEIL
+261 
-270 KKEIPKKEIP
+270 
-280 KKEILKKEIPKK
+280 
-292 EILKKEILKKE
+292 
-303 ILKKEIPKKEILK
+303 
-316 KEIPKKEAE
+316 PKKEAE

-395 LLTRDKDIY
+395 LLTRDKDVY
-404 IDLVG
+404 IDLVA

-422 ISVHANSIPKHSTSN
+422 ISVHANSIPKRSTSN

-481 NTQRLIVSNKLAID
+481 NTQRLIISNKLAID
-495 VQYGMLQSI
+495 VQYGMLQSV

>member
-14 LHFAYATTLK
+14 LHFACATTLK
-24 IINIVPFGSSSV
+24 ITNIVPFGSSSV
-36 KILFNQEVKKFKEV
+36 KISFNQEIKKFKEV

-115 VEKKPLVRHQMAP
+115 VEKKPLSRHQMAP

-148 KKEAKEKTPIK
+148 KKEAKEIKEKTPTK
-159 HAHSKHA
+159 HAHSKHT
-166 HSPLNERSAKKEI
+166 HSQLNERSA
-179 PKKEIPKKEILK
+179 
-191 KEILKKEILK
+191 
-201 KEIPKKE
+201 
-208 ILKKEIPKKEILKKE
+208 
-223 IPKKE
+223 
-228 IPKKEILKK
+228 
-237 EILKKEILK
+237 
-246 KEILKKEIPKKEILK
+246 
-261 KEIPKKEIL
+261 
-270 KKEIPKKEIP
+270 
-280 KKEILKKEIPKK
+280 
-292 EILKKEILKKE
+292 
-303 ILKKEIPKKEILK
+303 K

-325 NESKNQVFIAEKNDT
+325 NESKNQVFIAEKNDA
-340 FIKTKR
+340 FIKNKH

-363 GAMSAN
+363 GAMSTN

-404 IDLVG
+404 IDLVA

-414 NRKSADLF
+414 NKKSADLF
-422 ISVHANSIPKHSTSN
+422 ISVHANSIPKRSISN

-462 KDDVNLMDYFSK
+462 KDNVNLMDYFSK

-495 VQYGMLQSI
+495 VQYGMLQSV

>member
-24 IINIVPFGSSSV
+24 ITNIVPFGSSSV
-36 KILFNQEVKKFKEV
+36 KILFNQEIKKFKEV

-101 YEVKILKDKLYVSI
+101 YEIKILKDKLYVSI
-115 VEKKPLVRHQMAP
+115 VEKKLLIRHQMAP
-128 KPPKH
+128 KPSKH
-133 HALKHPTPKPAPKSI
+133 HALKHHTPKPTPKPI
-148 KKEAKEKTPIK
+148 KKETKEKTPTK

-179 PKKEIPKKEILK
+179 PKKEIPKKE
-191 KEILKKEILK
+191 
-201 KEIPKKE
+201 
-208 ILKKEIPKKEILKKE
+208 
-223 IPKKE
+223 
-228 IPKKEILKK
+228 
-237 EILKKEILK
+237 
-246 KEILKKEIPKKEILK
+246 
-261 KEIPKKEIL
+261 
-270 KKEIPKKEIP
+270 
-280 KKEILKKEIPKK
+280 
-292 EILKKEILKKE
+292 
-303 ILKKEIPKKEILK
+303 
-316 KEIPKKEAE
+316 AE
-325 NESKNQVFIAEKNDT
+325 NEGKNQVFIAEKNDT
-340 FIKTKR
+340 LIKTKR

-414 NRKSADLF
+414 NKKSADLF

-474 SLLLNSL
+474 SLFLNSL

>member
-1 MLVRLGVVACLFW
+1 M
-14 LHFAYATTLK
+14 HFAYATTLK
-24 IINIVPFGSSSV
+24 IIKIVPFGSSSV
-36 KILFNQEVKKFKEV
+36 KISFNQEIKKFKEV

-115 VEKKPLVRHQMAP
+115 VEKKPLTRHQMAP
-128 KPPKH
+128 KLPKH
-133 HALKHPTPKPAPKSI
+133 HVLKHPTPKPAPKSI
-148 KKEAKEKTPIK
+148 KKEAKKTKEKTPTK
-159 HAHSKHA
+159 HVHSKLFFLHAHSQ
-166 HSPLNERSAKKEI
+166 LNERST
-179 PKKEIPKKEILK
+179 
-191 KEILKKEILK
+191 
-201 KEIPKKE
+201 
-208 ILKKEIPKKEILKKE
+208 
-223 IPKKE
+223 
-228 IPKKEILKK
+228 
-237 EILKKEILK
+237 
-246 KEILKKEIPKKEILK
+246 
-261 KEIPKKEIL
+261 
-270 KKEIPKKEIP
+270 
-280 KKEILKKEIPKK
+280 
-292 EILKKEILKKE
+292 
-303 ILKKEIPKKEILK
+303 K

-325 NESKNQVFIAEKNDT
+325 NEGKNQVFIAEKNDA

-404 IDLVG
+404 IDLVA

-414 NRKSADLF
+414 NKKSADLF
-422 ISVHANSIPKHSTSN
+422 ISVHANSIPKRSTSN

-462 KDDVNLMDYFSK
+462 KDNVNLMDYFSK

-481 NTQRLIVSNKLAID
+481 NTQRLVVSNKLAID

>member
-1 MLVRLGVVACLFW
+1 MLVRLGVVACLLW
-14 LHFAYATTLK
+14 LHFACATTLK

-36 KILFNQEVKKFKEV
+36 KMVFNQEVKKFKEV
-50 SLKNFKSYLELEAIL
+50 SLKNFKSYLELEAVL

-86 PKLARVVISHAPKMT
+86 PKLARVVIGYAPKMT

-115 VEKKPLVRHQMAP
+115 VEKKPLIRHQMAL

-133 HALKHPTPKPAPKSI
+133 HALKHQTPKPTPKPI
-148 KKEAKEKTPIK
+148 KKEAKEAKEKTPTK

-179 PKKEIPKKEILK
+179 PKKE
-191 KEILKKEILK
+191 
-201 KEIPKKE
+201 
-208 ILKKEIPKKEILKKE
+208 
-223 IPKKE
+223 
-228 IPKKEILKK
+228 
-237 EILKKEILK
+237 
-246 KEILKKEIPKKEILK
+246 
-261 KEIPKKEIL
+261 
-270 KKEIPKKEIP
+270 
-280 KKEILKKEIPKK
+280 
-292 EILKKEILKKE
+292 
-303 ILKKEIPKKEILK
+303 
-316 KEIPKKEAE
+316 AE
-325 NESKNQVFIAEKNDT
+325 NESKNPIFIAEKNDT
-340 FIKTKR
+340 FIKTKH

-363 GAMSAN
+363 GAMSTN

-404 IDLVG
+404 IDLVA

-414 NRKSADLF
+414 NKKSADLF
-422 ISVHANSIPKHSTSN
+422 ISVHANSIPKRSTSN

-474 SLLLNSL
+474 SLFLNSL

-495 VQYGMLQSI
+495 VQYGMLQSV

>member
-1 MLVRLGVVACLFW
+1 M
-14 LHFAYATTLK
+14 HFAYATTLK
-24 IINIVPFGSSSV
+24 ITNIVPFGSSSV
-36 KILFNQEVKKFKEV
+36 KISFNQEIKKFKEV

-115 VEKKPLVRHQMAP
+115 VEKKPLTRHQMAP

-148 KKEAKEKTPIK
+148 KKEAKEVKEKMPTK
-159 HAHSKHA
+159 HAHSKHV
-166 HSPLNERSAKKEI
+166 HSQWNERSAKKEI
-179 PKKEIPKKEILK
+179 PKKEIPKKE
-191 KEILKKEILK
+191 
-201 KEIPKKE
+201 
-208 ILKKEIPKKEILKKE
+208 
-223 IPKKE
+223 
-228 IPKKEILKK
+228 
-237 EILKKEILK
+237 
-246 KEILKKEIPKKEILK
+246 
-261 KEIPKKEIL
+261 
-270 KKEIPKKEIP
+270 
-280 KKEILKKEIPKK
+280 
-292 EILKKEILKKE
+292 
-303 ILKKEIPKKEILK
+303 
-316 KEIPKKEAE
+316 AE
-325 NESKNQVFIAEKNDT
+325 KESKNQVFIAEKNDT
-340 FIKTKR
+340 SIKTKR

-404 IDLVG
+404 IDLVA

-414 NRKSADLF
+414 NKKSADLF
-422 ISVHANSIPKHSTSN
+422 ISVHANSIPKRSTSN

-481 NTQRLIVSNKLAID
+481 NTQRLIISNKLAID